1 MLTNV
6 LGSLASANKT
16 LAASQ
21 LNLSTQ
27 KRINNVRDGQ
37 ADYAIARRAE
47 SSIRNNK
54 AGMENV
60 QGMIDILSVEISF
73 WQDLEADLIRL
84 QDLTA
89 QYGSATID
97 DDERIAIEAEA
108 ASLADKWSADA
119 SATNFMYNGFNLY
132 DASVDLAVNGT
143 GGGVSWTN
151 EAEASAANAQASGAY
166 IFTSGTTISTQSLG
180 TVWDLT
186 GVAGGTLVFDG
197 TLAVGTVVL
206 DSNLNEVAMQAAR
219 SELMRM
225 AGMQDWLQTHNNVIS
240 VAVDSQD
247 RLRGHYEDVDI
258 AAETVRNT
266 QATILQ
272 QIAIAQLAAAN
283 TASSQVLG
291 LF

>member
-1 MLTNV
+1 MLSNV
-6 LGSLASANKT
+6 LGSLASANRS

-21 LNLSTQ
+21 LNLSTG
-27 KRINNVRDGQ
+27 KRINNARDGQ

-47 SSIRNNK
+47 TSVRNNK

-60 QGMIDILSVEISF
+60 NGMIDVLSVSVAF
-73 WQDLEADLIRL
+73 WQELEADLVRL

-97 DDERIAIEAEA
+97 DDERIAIESEA

-119 SATNFMYNGFNLY
+119 SAANYMYNGFNLY
-132 DASVDLAVNGT
+132 DASMDLAANGT

-151 EAEASAANAQASGAY
+151 EGELSAAAAQASGAFVY
-166 IFTSGTTISTQSLG
+166 TSGSTISTQSLG

-186 GVAGGTLVFDG
+186 GVAGGTLVYDG
-197 TLAVGTVVL
+197 TMAVGTVAL
-206 DSNLNEVAMQAAR
+206 DSNLNELALQAAR

-240 VAVDSQD
+240 VAVDAQD

-283 TASSQVLG
+283 TASNQVLG